1 MPPWIPLVIMLD
13 LFTSTDQQQ
22 QQQQQQLIISA
33 DVELTT
39 QYVATAMEYIE
50 LVLAAD
56 REMLL
61 DHLSRDGEILML
73 VASTYLK
80 AKIPDG
86 ASHMDSH
93 GKPIAKSHCLLW
105 QQDQNLVSITTIAMA
120 TNRQHSISK
129 VYKKEGYWIGCLS
142 ISSQLLKKTGII
154 GSARTG
160 LYRGAV
166 ELVCYL
172 DDLLLLK
179 EYDLLPR
186 NTAQGKVLL
195 RTVCNV
201 LGERSKSKQIEKP
214 SSPSLP
220 LSGLVQRK
228 PLQSSVLSPTGEEP
242 VVTMG
247 TTSEHRTNEHT
258 TTSTSVAM
266 VAPSLSTHYTET
278 KDLPSVPSPTSNQS
292 GIVMFSPS
300 GSQPPWSPERR
311 QESES
316 AEVRES
322 TPLREGRSRIHSGHT
337 GGGLPSVVSIPL
349 DSTSPPPPGSTSEP
363 AGSTSE
369 PIGSTSKPT
378 GSTSE
383 PIGSTSEPTG
393 STSERSTSKPTGS
406 TSEPIGS
413 TSKPTGS
420 TSEQIGSTSEPIGS
434 TSEPTGSTAKPT
446 GSTSTIPEGNTTPPV
461 GSTTPPTGS
470 TTPSADVPDF
480 TSPSQGTVVPSTL
493 PPQTTTQSCPT
504 TEIIKYLVLSL
515 GSLAVQSILSDLSSA
530 KDVDCQWLLG
540 GKLLPGLVHSCQ
552 LEAGLTKVCREV
564 LESTDIYMWSTRTA
578 ALGPHF
584 TDAYNHPRKGYTEPR
599 SSVLDHV
606 SSSSLEDSTVN
617 WGVKVDGV
625 DSLLCCVCLLSVQC
639 PVSSTV
645 PGLTILPCGHCYH
658 RNCLSEGACVICY
671 QQNVT

>member
-369 PIGSTSKPT
+369 PIGSTS
-378 GSTSE
+378 
-383 PIGSTSEPTG
+383 EPTG
-393 STSERSTSKPTGS
+393 STSE
-406 TSEPIGS
+406 
-413 TSKPTGS
+413 
-420 TSEQIGSTSEPIGS
+420 GS